1 MSDEEVIFTA
11 SDSGK
16 HYLVTEKNLGKG
28 SFGAVYEG
36 YEIEFMD
43 KDEKKYKKL
52 PTKYA
57 IKQLLLKQPP
67 NFERLSSVEKEN
79 VLSDMISMYKNE
91 IKLYNKLS
99 KSPHC
104 YPGIVCIYDYY
115 YNDFNKSFFIVMEY
129 IDGKTL
135 SESHI
140 DIDKIEVFMKEMIT
154 ILQYIHS
161 KGILHRDIKPDNI
174 MITKDGQLKLI
185 DLGFGCGMT
194 SEHDIIRCR
203 EVKNAG
209 TVSYMD
215 PYLFLNPSYKVN
227 GLSDIYSLG
236 MTFLE
241 ILTDESS
248 LPIYLVN
255 KTKEEEYTKVKEKI
269 KTLSL
274 SKPYKIALL
283 NMLNPYPD
291 RPTSEQLLNYL
302 DDFSKPLQVTKIE
315 IDETVSNS
323 DVIALAKSLKIDN
336 IQENSLE
343 DEIVI
348 HHDLYYIE
356 KAIDRM
362 GLNKDDLVDE
372 LKKVQLDVS
381 KDIDKEDLVKIKL
394 K

>member
-43 KDEKKYKKL
+43 KNEKKYKKL

-135 SESHI
+135 SELHI

-174 MITKDGQLKLI
+174 MITKDGQL
-185 DLGFGCGMT
+185 
-194 SEHDIIRCR
+194 
-203 EVKNAG
+203 
-209 TVSYMD
+209 
-215 PYLFLNPSYKVN
+215 
-227 GLSDIYSLG
+227 
-236 MTFLE
+236 
-241 ILTDESS
+241 
-248 LPIYLVN
+248 
-255 KTKEEEYTKVKEKI
+255 
-269 KTLSL
+269 
-274 SKPYKIALL
+274 
-283 NMLNPYPD
+283 
-291 RPTSEQLLNYL
+291 
-302 DDFSKPLQVTKIE
+302 
-315 IDETVSNS
+315 
-323 DVIALAKSLKIDN
+323 
-336 IQENSLE
+336 
-343 DEIVI
+343 
-348 HHDLYYIE
+348 
-356 KAIDRM
+356 
-362 GLNKDDLVDE
+362 
-372 LKKVQLDVS
+372 
-381 KDIDKEDLVKIKL
+381 
-394 K
+394 